1 MKKGYLIFFFFE
13 LLLTIHLLYDCI
25 MAQHIQK
32 MTIPFYIQ
40 SNRLIPST
48 SVLIQYLSIACIT
61 EYEVGAI
68 LQSSS
73 RVLEKEHLLYWINY
87 MAPYTYIDRLP
98 RAYCMNWLDNR
109 LKPREKINI
118 LVKITCNYHEILN
131 LHQETWIQNGH
142 ISYYF
147 FCFPETWWS

>member
-13 LLLTIHLLYDCI
+13 LLLTIHLLYHCI

-48 SVLIQYLSIACIT
+48 LVLIQYLSIACIT
-61 EYEVGAI
+61 EYKVGAI

-73 RVLEKEHLLYWINY
+73 RVLEKKHLLN
-87 MAPYTYIDRLP
+87 
-98 RAYCMNWLDNR
+98 
-109 LKPREKINI
+109 
-118 LVKITCNYHEILN
+118 
-131 LHQETWIQNGH
+131 
-142 ISYYF
+142 
-147 FCFPETWWS
+147 

>member
-13 LLLTIHLLYDCI
+13 LLLTIHLLYHCI

-40 SNRLIPST
+40 SNTLIPST

-61 EYEVGAI
+61 EYKVGAI

-73 RVLEKEHLLYWINY
+73 RVLEKEHLLN
-87 MAPYTYIDRLP
+87 
-98 RAYCMNWLDNR
+98 
-109 LKPREKINI
+109 
-118 LVKITCNYHEILN
+118 
-131 LHQETWIQNGH
+131 
-142 ISYYF
+142 
-147 FCFPETWWS
+147 

>member
-1 MKKGYLIFFFFE
+1 MMYEKRLFNFLFLWVVTDHTFIISLHYGSTY
-13 LLLTIHLLYDCI
+13 TRT
-25 MAQHIQK
+25 K

-40 SNRLIPST
+40 GNRLIPST

-73 RVLEKEHLLYWINY
+73 RVLEKEHLLNWKNY
-87 MAPYTYIDRLP
+87 MAPNTYIDWLP

-109 LKPREKINI
+109 LKPRDNSYNI
-118 LVKITCNYHEILN
+118 CTKCCIAL
-131 LHQETWIQNGH
+131 
-142 ISYYF
+142 
-147 FCFPETWWS
+147 